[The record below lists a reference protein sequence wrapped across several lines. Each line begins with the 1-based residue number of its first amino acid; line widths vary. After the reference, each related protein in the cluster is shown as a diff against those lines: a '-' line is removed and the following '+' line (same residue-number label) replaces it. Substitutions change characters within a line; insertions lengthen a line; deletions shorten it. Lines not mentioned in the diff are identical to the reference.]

1 MKLFALGAFIA
12 AGLILAPWLVVV
24 VGMLALWRCM
34 K

>member
-1 MKLFALGAFIA
+1 MKLFAFGALMA

-24 VGMLALWRCM
+24 VGMLALWRCL